1 MSNTNTIN
9 SKMLNAIRETKGR
22 FFGIYTKQGEVINA
36 QFSNESSNY
45 IQIYDRNQKTRRR
58 LAKTS
63 LLGVRISDQTIGTA
77 F

>member
-1 MSNTNTIN
+1 MINTNATN

-36 QFSNESSNY
+36 QYTNESSNY
-45 IQIYDRNQKTRRR
+45 IQIYDRNQKARRR
-58 LAKTS
+58 LAKAS
-63 LLGVRISDQTIGTA
+63 LLGVRISEQTIGSA